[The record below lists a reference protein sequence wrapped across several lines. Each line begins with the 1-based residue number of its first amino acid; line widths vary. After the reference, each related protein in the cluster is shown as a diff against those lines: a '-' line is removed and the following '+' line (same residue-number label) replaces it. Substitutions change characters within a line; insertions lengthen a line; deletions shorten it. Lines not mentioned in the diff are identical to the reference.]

1 MVELVNSNKGY
12 AMKNVRQMVP
22 LASGLIL
29 IALSLPAPAQDWP
42 QWRGPNR
49 DDKVSDFTAPKT
61 WPQEFHQQWKAS
73 VGLSDASPALAGG
86 KLYVFARKEDSEV
99 VQCLDAATGK
109 ELWNYKYEVMAISGP
124 AAGKHAGPRSSP
136 SVADGKVI
144 TLGVRGTLTCLNAA
158 DGKLVWQKNDIHGW
172 PMFFTAMSPLVV
184 DGVCIAQLG
193 AKTNGAVVAYD
204 LSTGNEKWNW
214 SGDGTAYPSPVVMS
228 VGDTKLIIAQT
239 DKRVVALNMTDG
251 KLAWETHF
259 EGSGMGGYNAATPI
273 VDGQTLIYTGAGRG
287 AIAVQLEKN
296 GDTFTGKQLWA
307 NTEGSPR
314 FASPVLK
321 DGLIF
326 GLSDKGQF
334 YCINAKTGQTDWKET
349 EAQGGGFGS
358 ILDAGSALIA
368 LTPRSH
374 LIVFQPSDKAYTELP
389 NIKVADTDTY
399 AQPVLAGNKL
409 FIEDQ
414 DSVTLWTLD

>member
-1 MVELVNSNKGY
+1 MLSLVNSNKGY
-12 AMKNVRQMVP
+12 AMKNVLQTVP

-61 WPQEFHQQWKAS
+61 WPQEFHQRWKVS

-86 KLYVFARKEDSEV
+86 KLYVFSREDNDEA

-136 SVADGKVI
+136 TVADGKVV

-172 PMFFTAMSPLVV
+172 PMFFTATSPLVIN
-184 DGVCIAQLG
+184 GLCIAQLG

-204 LSTGNEKWNW
+204 LSSGDEKWKWN
-214 SGDGTAYPSPVVMS
+214 GDGTAYASPVVMS
-228 VGDTKLIIAQT
+228 IGDTKFIIAQT
-239 DKRVVALNMTDG
+239 DKRIVALSAADG
-251 KLAWETHF
+251 KLAWEAPF
-259 EGSGMGGYNAATPI
+259 QGSGMGGYNAATPI
-273 VDGQTLIYTGAGRG
+273 TDGQTLIYTGAGRG
-287 AIAVQLEKN
+287 AIAVQMEKQ
-296 GDTFTGKQLWA
+296 GDALTAKQLWA
-307 NTEGSPR
+307 NTEVSPR

-321 DGLIF
+321 DGLLF

-334 YCINAKTGQTDWKET
+334 YCINAKTGQTAWKET
-349 EAQGGGFGS
+349 EEQGGGFGS
-358 ILDAGSALIA
+358 IVDAGSALIA
-368 LTPRSH
+368 LTPKSH
-374 LIVFQPSDKAYTELP
+374 LIVFQPSDKAYTEVA

-399 AQPVLAGNKL
+399 AQPVLTGNKL

-414 DSVTLWTLD
+414 NSVTLWTVD